1 MASRIRALLSRIA
14 RSYVLF
20 VVVGVVVGLALA
32 PVAWNATSSEGTV
45 AVVPLAGT
53 IDGSSSASVSVML
66 QRARNDPDVKAVV
79 LLVNSGGGGAAAS
92 EELYLQSKRTA
103 AEMPVVTSV
112 DASAASGA
120 YYTIAP
126 SDHIYAKPA
135 STIGSVGVLAT
146 SPQPLEPTG
155 LVATTGPNKLTGGD
169 EREFNYILES
179 LGNAFIGAVFEQ
191 RGDRIELSRTEL
203 EQARIYSG
211 SQAVSNG
218 LADSIGG
225 RQAAIEHAA
234 DEAGLDRYDVQVM
247 RPDGT
252 ARFLSR
258 SNYIASTAPDKE
270 MISSAYLYGEDPSG
284 PVFLMVPAAYLDVEN
299 DDAVAPT
306 APVESAGGSVTPD
319 RDRNVTR
326 TPGPPTA
333 SLGGAHVAA

>member
-20 VVVGVVVGLALA
+20 VVIGVIVGLALA

-45 AVVPLAGT
+45 AVVPVAGT
-53 IDGSSSASVSVML
+53 IDGGTSAGVSSML
-66 QRARNDPDVKAVV
+66 QQARADPDVKAVV

-92 EELYLQSKRTA
+92 EEMYLQTKRTA
-103 AEMPVVTSV
+103 QEMPLITSV

-135 STIGSVGVLAT
+135 STVGSVGVLAT
-146 SPQPLEPTG
+146 TPTALEPTTIIS
-155 LVATTGPNKLTGGD
+155 TTGPNKLTGGD

-191 RGDRIELSRTEL
+191 RGDRLELSRTEL

-211 SQAVSNG
+211 TQAVRNG
-218 LADSIGG
+218 LVDSIGG
-225 RQAAIEHAA
+225 RQAAVEHAA
-234 DEAGLDRYDVQVM
+234 DEAGLDNYNVRVM

-258 SNYIASTAPDKE
+258 SNYVASTAPNKT
-270 MISSAYLYGEDPSG
+270 MVSAAYLYGEEPSG
-284 PVFLMVPAAYLDVEN
+284 PVFLMVPAAYVEPSTN
-299 DDAVAPT
+299 D
-306 APVESAGGSVTPD
+306 SAGVPAAAATGTTGGT
-319 RDRNVTR
+319 NV
-326 TPGPPTA
+326 A
-333 SLGGAHVAA
+333 

>member
-1 MASRIRALLSRIA
+1 MASRIGALLRRIA

-20 VVVGVVVGLALA
+20 VVIGVVVGLALA
-32 PVAWNATSSEGTV
+32 PVAWNATSSDGTV
-45 AVVPLAGT
+45 AVVPVAGT
-53 IDGSSSASVSVML
+53 IDGGTSAGVSAML
-66 QRARNDPDVKAVV
+66 QRARSDSDVKAVV

-92 EELYLQSKRTA
+92 EELYLQTKRTSQ
-103 AEMPVVTSV
+103 EMPVITSV

-135 STIGSVGVLAT
+135 STVGSVGVLAT
-146 SPQPLEPTG
+146 TPQALEPTT
-155 LVATTGPNKLTGGD
+155 LISTTGPNKLTGGD

-211 SQAVSNG
+211 TQAVQNG
-218 LADSIGG
+218 LVDSIGG
-225 RQAAIEHAA
+225 RQAAVEHAA
-234 DEAGLDRYDVQVM
+234 DEAGLDNYDVRVM

-258 SNYIASTAPDKE
+258 SNYVASTAPNKT
-270 MISSAYLYGEDPSG
+270 MVSATYLYGEEPSG
-284 PVFLMVPAAYLDVEN
+284 PVFLMVPATYLNPAN
-299 DDAVAPT
+299 DSATEGSRPTAATRLSPSPTAAVA
-306 APVESAGGSVTPD
+306 SGGT
-319 RDRNVTR
+319 
-326 TPGPPTA
+326 
-333 SLGGAHVAA
+333 HVA

>member
-1 MASRIRALLSRIA
+1 MASRIRALLTRIA

-20 VVVGVVVGLALA
+20 VVIGVVVGLALA
-32 PVAWNATSSEGTV
+32 PVAWDASSSDGTV
-45 AVVPLAGT
+45 AVVPVAGT
-53 IDGSSSASVSVML
+53 IDGGSAAGVSSML
-66 QRARNDPDVKAVV
+66 QQARSDPDVEAVV

-92 EELYLQSKRTA
+92 EEMYLQTKRTA
-103 AEMPVVTSV
+103 EEMPVITSV

-135 STIGSVGVLAT
+135 STVGSVGVLAT
-146 SPQPLEPTG
+146 TPQALEPTDI
-155 LVATTGPNKLTGGD
+155 VSATGPNKLTGGD

-191 RGDRIELSRTEL
+191 RGEQLELSRTEL

-211 SQAVSNG
+211 TQAVQNG
-218 LADSIGG
+218 LVDSIGG
-225 RQAAIEHAA
+225 RQAAVEHAA
-234 DEAGLDRYDVQVM
+234 DEADLDNYDVRVM

-270 MISSAYLYGEDPSG
+270 MVSAEYLYGEGPSG
-284 PVFLMVPAAYLDVEN
+284 PVFLMVPATYLDPETN
-299 DDAVAPT
+299 AT
-306 APVESAGGSVTPD
+306 ATPE
-319 RDRNVTR
+319 
-326 TPGPPTA
+326 G
-333 SLGGAHVAA
+333 GGAETTPRATATSGGTHVAA